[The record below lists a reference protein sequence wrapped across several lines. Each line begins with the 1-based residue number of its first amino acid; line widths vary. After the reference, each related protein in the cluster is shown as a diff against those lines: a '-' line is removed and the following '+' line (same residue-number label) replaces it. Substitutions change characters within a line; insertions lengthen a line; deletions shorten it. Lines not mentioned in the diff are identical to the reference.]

1 MKLEVEVAQES
12 IEEDTEKE
20 DTDRVTTPDLVR
32 EFSDLVEF
40 GEPADSL
47 TLVMNSSS
55 ESGVEA
61 EQHVEAELVQAK
73 QPRGRSHTHT

>member
-1 MKLEVEVAQES
+1 MEVAQES

-47 TLVMNSSS
+47 TLVPNFSSD
-55 ESGVEA
+55 
-61 EQHVEAELVQAK
+61 
-73 QPRGRSHTHT
+73 